1 MNKAL
6 EAPNDSLSAVSNTPP
21 RHDSFNEKHE
31 LIYTVSRLGSRN
43 SQDWLVGIRRE
54 YSVHVIIPNSNNNS
68 SVNLESSK
76 CDGASIDSKSGVRPT
91 NG

>member
-31 LIYTVSRLGSRN
+31 RY
-43 SQDWLVGIRRE
+43 
-54 YSVHVIIPNSNNNS
+54 II
-68 SVNLESSK
+68 LYH
-76 CDGASIDSKSGVRPT
+76 A
-91 NG
+91 